1 MGFEM
6 EIDDFLDSQEHEEKN
21 RSYFLFKEKNMVTCV
36 GVPFRKLVWNYI
48 CWLLAG
54 KPKMKKQEIK

>member
-1 MGFEM
+1 MYEYHD
-6 EIDDFLDSQEHEEKN
+6 EREH
-21 RSYFLFKEKNMVTCV
+21 KEKNKPYLLFEKNSVTCV

-54 KPKMKKQEIK
+54 KPEMNKQEIK